1 MLHAAADWNPT
12 QLLSNTAGWVRGG
25 SITFGRKQ
33 MSDPVRLQKY
43 LSAAGVASRRKSEAL
58 ITEGRVSVNGV
69 VVNELGS
76 KVDPATA
83 EVTVD
88 GFSVGLPSAPL
99 YVMMNKPR
107 ATVCTE
113 SDPEGRERVHDLLPR
128 GLPRLFTIGRLDY
141 DTEGLLLFTNDGDL
155 AAKLTSP
162 NKSVPRVYEVKV
174 QGDADTHMV
183 RRWSEG
189 VRLDDGSRTRPSP
202 TELLSR
208 TRSNAWYS
216 VVLTEGKNRQ
226 IHRMAAA
233 CGKRVLK
240 LRRVSYGPIVLGNL
254 RHGTSRGLTSYEVGG
269 LMAAVQMSQPRR
281 SKRTAIE
288 EDSQQTVARP
298 ENRRSAKSGS
308 PEKSPRR
315 KPGQSKSG
323 YIKPGQSKPGQSKP
337 GQSKPGQDKSGY
349 AKPGQSK
356 PGHDKSGYGKP
367 GQSRPGQDRAG
378 YGKPGQSRPGQDK
391 PGYGRPG
398 QDKPGYGRPGQDK
411 PGYGRPGQD
420 DAGYG
425 KPGQSRT
432 GQGKSGYVKPGQ
444 ASDGS
449 GKSDSRRGGKT
460 VGGRGGR
467 PTSGGRSNRG
477 STPGGR
483 PGRPGGRS
491 SKR

>member
-1 MLHAAADWNPT
+1 
-12 QLLSNTAGWVRGG
+12 
-25 SITFGRKQ
+25 

-88 GFSVGLPSAPL
+88 GLSVGLPASPIYL
-99 YVMMNKPR
+99 MMNKPR

-162 NKSVPRVYEVKV
+162 HKAVPRVYEVKV
-174 QGDADTHMV
+174 QGDADSHMV

-240 LRRVSYGPIVLGNL
+240 LRRVSYGPILLGNL
-254 RHGTSRGLTSYEVGG
+254 RHGTSRGLAGHEVAG
-269 LMAAVQMSQPRR
+269 LMAAVQMAPTRR
-281 SKRTAIE
+281 AKRAAPDE
-288 EDSQQTVARP
+288 APGQAPARP

-308 PEKSPRR
+308 PEKSKRPKAAHG
-315 KPGQSKSG
+315 KPGQSKSWV
-323 YIKPGQSKPGQSKP
+323 
-337 GQSKPGQDKSGY
+337 
-349 AKPGQSK
+349 A
-356 PGHDKSGYGKP
+356 KP
-367 GQSRPGQDRAG
+367 GQSRPGQSRPG
-378 YGKPGQSRPGQDK
+378 QSQPGQSQPGQSQPGQSRPGQSRPGQDKPSYGRPGQSRPGQDKPGYGRPGQSRAGQDK

-411 PGYGRPGQD
+411 PGYGRPGHD
-420 DAGYG
+420 KPGYG

-432 GQGKSGYVKPGQ
+432 GQGKTGYVKPGQ
-444 ASDGS
+444 PSDGS
-449 GKSDSRRGGKT
+449 GKSDSRRSGKP

-483 PGRPGGRS
+483 PGGRS
-491 SKR
+491 GKPRK